1 MKLISIQ
8 NIGVDL
14 NNKNIISDISFD
26 INEGE
31 YFSIIGPNGAGKST
45 LLKSMCKIIDHTS
58 GNIIISG
65 SNIRSVVQKE
75 LAKQI
80 TYVTQIPIINDYSVY
95 DFIMF
100 SRYPYFS
107 SFSSISSEDKK
118 KVQKS
123 MEITD
128 IVEFSHRKLRTLSGG
143 ERQRVNIASAIAQD
157 TKIILFDEPG
167 TFLDPFYD
175 QQISELISSINKD
188 LGITVVNVTHNINKA
203 LQYSDRIAALKNG
216 KLEFLENT
224 YELRTEQ
231 ISNLYDTE
239 FVDIQHPISKNRMII
254 KK

>member
-1 MKLISIQ
+1 
-8 NIGVDL
+8 
-14 NNKNIISDISFD
+14 
-26 INEGE
+26 
-31 YFSIIGPNGAGKST
+31 
-45 LLKSMCKIIDHTS
+45 
-58 GNIIISG
+58 
-65 SNIRSVVQKE
+65 
-75 LAKQI
+75 
-80 TYVTQIPIINDYSVY
+80 
-95 DFIMF
+95 
-100 SRYPYFS
+100 
-107 SFSSISSEDKK
+107 
-118 KVQKS
+118 

-128 IVEFSHRKLRTLSGG
+128 IVEFSNRRLRTLSGG

-175 QQISELISSINKD
+175 QQISELISDINKN
-188 LGITVVNVTHNINKA
+188 LSITVVNVTHNINKA

-239 FVDIQHPISKNRMII
+239 FIDIQHPISKNRMII

>member
-1 MKLISIQ
+1 MKLISIE
-8 NIGVDL
+8 NICVDL
-14 NNKNIISDISFD
+14 SNKNIISDISFD

-45 LLKSMCKIIDHTS
+45 LLKAMCNIIDHSS

-65 SNIRSVVQKE
+65 ANIRSINQKE

-118 KVQKS
+118 KVLES

-128 IVEFSHRKLRTLSGG
+128 VVEFSSRKLRTLSGG

-175 QQISELISSINKD
+175 QQISKLISDIN
-188 LGITVVNVTHNINKA
+188 
-203 LQYSDRIAALKNG
+203 Q
-216 KLEFLENT
+216 
-224 YELRTEQ
+224 
-231 ISNLYDTE
+231 
-239 FVDIQHPISKNRMII
+239 
-254 KK
+254 

>member
-1 MKLISIQ
+1 MNLISIE
-8 NIGVDL
+8 NILVRLG
-14 NNKNIISDISFD
+14 NKTIISEMSFD
-26 INEGE
+26 INSGE

-65 SNIRSVVQKE
+65 SNIRSVPQKE

-80 TYVTQIPIINDYSVY
+80 TYVTQTPILNDYSVH

-107 SFSSISSEDKK
+107 SFSSITAEDKR
-118 KVQKS
+118 KVKES

-128 IVEFSHRKLRTLSGG
+128 LLAFSERKLRTLSGG
-143 ERQRVNIASAIAQD
+143 ERQRVNIASALAQD

-175 QQISELISSINKD
+175 KQISTLIADINKNI
-188 LGITVVNVTHNINKA
+188 GITVVNVTHNINNA
-203 LQYSDRIAALKNG
+203 LLYSDRIAALKNSEL
-216 KLEFLENT
+216 KFLENT
-224 YELRTEQ
+224 AEVRTDQ
-231 ISNLYDTE
+231 ISDLYDTDFIE
-239 FVDIQHPISKNRMII
+239 IMHPVSNKRMII
-254 KK
+254 KR

>member
-1 MKLISIQ
+1 MKLISIE
-8 NIGVDL
+8 NICVDL
-14 NNKNIISDISFD
+14 SNKTIISGITFD

-45 LLKSMCKIIDHTS
+45 LLKAMCNIIDHSS
-58 GNIIISG
+58 GDIIISDA
-65 SNIRSVVQKE
+65 NIRSVKQKE

-80 TYVTQIPIINDYSVY
+80 TYVSQIPIINDYSVY

-107 SFSSISSEDKK
+107 SFSSISSDDIK
-118 KVQKS
+118 KVQES

-128 IVEFSHRKLRTLSGG
+128 IVEFSNRRLRTLSGG

-175 QQISELISSINKD
+175 QQISELISDINKN
-188 LGITVVNVTHNINKA
+188 LSITVVNVTHNINKA

-239 FVDIQHPISKNRMII
+239 FIDIQHPISKNRMII

>member
-1 MKLISIQ
+1 MKLISIE
-8 NIGVDL
+8 NIGVEL
-14 NNKNIISDISFD
+14 SNKTIISGITFD

-45 LLKSMCKIIDHTS
+45 LLKAMCNIIDHSS
-58 GNIIISG
+58 GDILISG
-65 SNIRSVVQKE
+65 VNIRSIKQKE

-80 TYVTQIPIINDYSVY
+80 TYVSQIPIINDSSVY

-107 SFSSISSEDKK
+107 SFSSINSTDIK
-118 KVQKS
+118 KVQES

-128 IVEFSHRKLRTLSGG
+128 IVEFSNRKLRTLSGG
-143 ERQRVNIASAIAQD
+143 ERQRVNIASALAQD
-157 TKIILFDEPG
+157 TEIILFDEPG

-175 QQISELISSINKD
+175 QQISKLISDINKN

-216 KLEFLENT
+216 KLEFLEKT

-231 ISNLYDTE
+231 ITDLYDTE
-239 FVDIQHPISKNRMII
+239 FIDIQHPISKNRMII

>member
-1 MKLISIQ
+1 MKLISIE
-8 NIGVDL
+8 NIGVNL
-14 NNKNIISDISFD
+14 SNKNIISGITFN

-45 LLKSMCKIIDHTS
+45 LLKAMCNIIDHSS
-58 GNIIISG
+58 GDIIISG
-65 SNIRSVVQKE
+65 TNIRSIKQKE

-80 TYVTQIPIINDYSVY
+80 TYVSQIPVINNYSVY

-118 KVQKS
+118 KVQES

-128 IVEFSHRKLRTLSGG
+128 IVEFTNRKLRTLSGG

-175 QQISELISSINKD
+175 QQISELISNINKN

-203 LQYSDRIAALKNG
+203 LLYSDRIAALKNG

-231 ISNLYDTE
+231 ITDLYDTE
-239 FVDIQHPISKNRMII
+239 FIDIQHPISKNRMII

>member
-1 MKLISIQ
+1 MKLISLE
-8 NIGVDL
+8 NIGVDI
-14 NNKNIISDISFD
+14 NRKSIISEISFD
-26 INEGE
+26 IKEGE

-45 LLKSMCKIIDHTS
+45 LLKSMCRIIDNTS
-58 GNIIISG
+58 GDIIISG
-65 SNIRSVVQKE
+65 TNIRSVAQKE

-107 SFSSISSEDKK
+107 SFSSISLEDKK
-118 KVQKS
+118 KVQES

-128 IVEFSHRKLRTLSGG
+128 LVEFSNRKLRTLSGG
-143 ERQRVNIASAIAQD
+143 ERQRVNIAAAIAQD

-175 QQISELISSINKD
+175 QQISELISNINKN
-188 LGITVVNVTHNINKA
+188 LHITVVNVTHNINKA
-203 LQYSDRIAALKNG
+203 LLYSDRIAALKNG

-239 FVDIQHPISKNRMII
+239 FIDIQHPISKNRMII